1 MQRKKLW
8 ERVMSWYG
16 DGSFKQD
23 LLESLEEILERHDVN
38 AFENIS
44 EILEVVA
51 YVAGKFDYKAEVYVK
66 AKADA
71 KYEIEAKIRESL
83 K

>member
-1 MQRKKLW
+1 
-8 ERVMSWYG
+8 MSWYG

-23 LLESLEEILERHDVN
+23 LLYAVEEILERHDVN

-44 EILEVVA
+44 EMLEVIG
-51 YVAGKFDYKAEVYVK
+51 YVAGKFDYKSEIYVK
-66 AKADA
+66 AEAHA
-71 KYEIEAKIRESL
+71 RYEIEKKIRESL

>member
-1 MQRKKLW
+1 
-8 ERVMSWYG
+8 MSWYG
-16 DGSFKQD
+16 DGNFKQD
-23 LLESLEEILERHDVN
+23 LLEALEEILERHDVN

-44 EILEVVA
+44 DILEVVG
-51 YVAGKFDYKAEVYVK
+51 YVAGKFDYKGEIYVK

>member
-1 MQRKKLW
+1 
-8 ERVMSWYG
+8 MSWYG
-16 DGSFKQD
+16 NGSFKQD
-23 LLESLEEILERHDVN
+23 LLEALEEILDRHEVN

-44 EILEVVA
+44 EILEVVG
-51 YVAGKFDYKAEVYVK
+51 YVAGKFDYKDEIYTK

-71 KYEIEAKIRESL
+71 KYEIESKIRESL